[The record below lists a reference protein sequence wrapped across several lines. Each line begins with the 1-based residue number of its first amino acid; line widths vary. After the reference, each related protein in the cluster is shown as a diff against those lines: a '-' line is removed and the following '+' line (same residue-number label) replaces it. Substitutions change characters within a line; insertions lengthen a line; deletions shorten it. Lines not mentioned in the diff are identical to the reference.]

1 MDAAFSGAISYISD
15 ASPRE
20 VEWRRG
26 VGVGAIGH
34 SRIKLKRAYDAPEK
48 SDGRRI
54 LVDRVWPRGV
64 TKEELRLHRWAKDVA
79 PSAELRKWFGHRPP
93 RWEEFKERYRQ
104 ELDRRPAAIEELAAE
119 CRDETV
125 TLVFGAKDVR
135 HNQAVVLKEYLEKR
149 FLAEA

>member
-1 MDAAFSGAISYISD
+1 MAKTSAQPLEEMSDEALLAAYQAGRSAAF
-15 ASPRE
+15 E
-20 VEWRRG
+20 T
-26 VGVGAIGH
+26 
-34 SRIKLKRAYDAPEK
+34 
-48 SDGRRI
+48 
-54 LVDRVWPRGV
+54 LV
-64 TKEELRLHRWAKDVA
+64 
-79 PSAELRKWFGHRPP
+79 
-93 RWEEFKERYRQ
+93 ERYRQ